1 MSATFNE
8 QLQLFERRLKRE
20 RQARKQAESLL
31 EKKSLELFEINQ
43 QLQKVATNLEDTVQ
57 QRTAELKTARD
68 RALDASHAKST
79 FLATMSH
86 EIRTPMNGVIGMANL
101 LLDSPL
107 PAEQNRQV
115 EIIRSSA
122 ESLLRIINDIL
133 DLSKLEAGKFEL
145 QQQDFLLCQLLDDIL
160 SSLSIT
166 SADKKLELLSV
177 VSANTSI
184 QLNGDAIRLRQVLVN
199 LIGNAIKFT
208 TKGYVLLDVSPIN
221 DDKQKPLLRFQ
232 IIDTGDGISENAQKK
247 LFQPFNQLESYDE
260 TKHRQKGTGLGLS
273 ICKRL
278 VKLMGGK
285 IGVSSELGHG
295 SNFWMEIPF
304 NTYGTKQIAR
314 SHWSN
319 GVLYQARSD
328 IRGIMQRQ
336 LAALSQKTALVENLQ
351 ALLQIEKNEQ
361 QTNSKNEPITYFI
374 DIEYLIDQERQ
385 ALLNTLQQRSQDSI
399 KHWVFL
405 ISINEKNTAISRLL
419 DEYNATLLVKPVTQ
433 LKLESVLI
441 NADKKCLS
449 KKHPITHNTPE
460 EKPKLRGRALL
471 VEDNRVNQIVGKG
484 LLAKQNIDV
493 TIANDGI
500 ESLEIYAKKDFDIIF
515 MDINMPR
522 MDGLTATKRLR
533 AIMAVENH
541 YTPIIVLTANAME
554 GVKEAYIGKGMDGYL
569 SKPIAINALKE
580 ILNEWLPV

>member
-1 MSATFNE
+1 
-8 QLQLFERRLKRE
+8 
-20 RQARKQAESLL
+20 
-31 EKKSLELFEINQ
+31 
-43 QLQKVATNLEDTVQ
+43 
-57 QRTAELKTARD
+57 
-68 RALDASHAKST
+68 
-79 FLATMSH
+79 MSH

-107 PAEQNRQV
+107 PAEQSRQV

-145 QQQDFLLCQLLDDIL
+145 KKQDFLLCQLLDDIL

-208 TKGYVLLDVSPIN
+208 TKGYVLLDVAPIN
-221 DDKQKPLLRFQ
+221 DDKKNPLLRFQ
-232 IIDTGDGISENAQKK
+232 IIDTGDGLPENAQKK
-247 LFQPFNQLESYDE
+247 LFQPFNQIEPYDE
-260 TKHRQKGTGLGLS
+260 AKHKQKGTGLGLS

-278 VKLMGGK
+278 VNLMGGK

-304 NTYGTKQIAR
+304 NTYGPKQIAR
-314 SHWSN
+314 SHWSK

-328 IRGIMQRQ
+328 IRHIMQRQ
-336 LAALSQKTALVENLQ
+336 LAALSQEIKLVENLQ
-351 ALLQIEKNEQ
+351 TLLNFEKYDKKTDAQN
-361 QTNSKNEPITYFI
+361 KNITYFI
-374 DIEYLIDQERQ
+374 DIEYLTDQERQ
-385 ALLNTLQQRSQDSI
+385 ILLDTLQQRSQDSI
-399 KHWVFL
+399 KYWVFI

-419 DEYNATLLVKPVTQ
+419 DEYNATILVKPVTQ
-433 LKLESVLI
+433 LKLEHVLI
-441 NADKKCLS
+441 NTDKKCLPENHS
-449 KKHPITHNTPE
+449 ITHKKSE
-460 EKPKLRGRALL
+460 EKPKLRGHALL
-471 VEDNRVNQIVGKG
+471 VEDNRVNQLVGKG

-533 AIMAVENH
+533 AMMAVENR
-541 YTPIIVLTANAME
+541 YAPIIVLTANAME

-569 SKPIAINALKE
+569 SKPIAVNALKD
-580 ILNEWLPV
+580 ILTEWLPEEN